1 MRIETEVGVEDLDIG
16 RFQPYIER
24 IAPLEIRAGRLSSK
38 GRATV
43 DPKGDGPVAT
53 YAGDL
58 DILEIDLRETVVGS
72 RVLQWGRVDSR
83 GIEASLE
90 PLALLV
96 DSIDIYGAGVDV
108 VVSEDGRVNLIELMK
123 VLAGRSAA
131 AGEGSEMKT
140 VALHGCS
147 GVYTDRTLTPPLTLA
162 LEPVDGAIRGIS
174 SKGVGGAQLEI
185 EAPVRSGG
193 LMNLSGEMDLFD
205 PKRHTDLTVDVRQ
218 TVLPPITPMSVR
230 YIGHPITEGVVD
242 IGLEYQITSSDLI
255 GTNRFVTSGLAL
267 GDKVEGE
274 GLVNLPF
281 KLGVSLLTDKD
292 GLITLEFP
300 IEGNLDD
307 PSFGLGNAVGSAAR
321 KIVGELIKSPFR
333 LLGKLGGG
341 SGDEDLQFVEF
352 AAGSSELRATA
363 VDKLH
368 TLAAG
373 AEQRPELNLVIEG
386 VYDPEADAT
395 ALQEAAVNTL
405 IAERQAADPAETE
418 GPASLGLLETLYR
431 EIVAEAD
438 LEALRERHT
447 TSTEDLAE
455 GKVETSLDET
465 AYYRDLKTALVAAQL
480 VDLAEIEALGR
491 VRSETVRSLLVDESG
506 IDPSRVR
513 VLPPTAV
520 EPSEGDWVRC
530 RLDVAPGS

>member
-1 MRIETEVGVEDLDIG
+1 
-16 RFQPYIER
+16 
-24 IAPLEIRAGRLSSK
+24 
-38 GRATV
+38 
-43 DPKGDGPVAT
+43 
-53 YAGDL
+53 
-58 DILEIDLRETVVGS
+58 
-72 RVLQWGRVDSR
+72 
-83 GIEASLE
+83 
-90 PLALLV
+90 
-96 DSIDIYGAGVDV
+96 
-108 VVSEDGRVNLIELMK
+108 
-123 VLAGRSAA
+123 
-131 AGEGSEMKT
+131 
-140 VALHGCS
+140 
-147 GVYTDRTLTPPLTLA
+147 
-162 LEPVDGAIRGIS
+162 
-174 SKGVGGAQLEI
+174 
-185 EAPVRSGG
+185 
-193 LMNLSGEMDLFD
+193 
-205 PKRHTDLTVDVRQ
+205 
-218 TVLPPITPMSVR
+218 
-230 YIGHPITEGVVD
+230 VVD